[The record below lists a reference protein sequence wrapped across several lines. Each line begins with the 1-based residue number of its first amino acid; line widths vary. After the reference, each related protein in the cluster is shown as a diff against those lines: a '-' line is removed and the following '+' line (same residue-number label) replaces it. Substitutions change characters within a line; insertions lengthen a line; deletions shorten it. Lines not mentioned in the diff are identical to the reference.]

1 MRGVAKQHIF
11 LLGDEPGVRE
21 VAKRILEGAGIKV
34 TCFADPTTCLVR
46 LRSQHCHLLITD
58 LKMPGMDGIELSMKV
73 KRLAP
78 WIPVLM
84 ISGYGDIPTAVRAI
98 RAGVVD
104 FIEKPLDI
112 TMFMRKVES
121 ILPTDG
127 FTDPALGKPLT
138 PAETNV
144 LRLVLDGKSSKEI
157 AKLLHRSTR
166 TVDGHR
172 SNLMRKLDIDNP
184 IDLAKRVAAMELID
198 MTGKLEPGE

>member
-58 LKMPGMDGIELSMKV
+58 LKMPGMDSIELSMKV

-104 FIEKPLDI
+104 FIEKPLDK

-127 FTDPALGKPLT
+127 FTDPDLGKPST

-144 LRLVLDGKSSKEI
+144 LRLALDGKSSKEI

-198 MTGKLEPGE
+198 MTGKLDPGE

>member
-104 FIEKPLDI
+104 FIEKPLDK

-127 FTDPALGKPLT
+127 FTDPDLGKPST

-144 LRLVLDGKSSKEI
+144 LRLALDGKSSKEI

-198 MTGKLEPGE
+198 ITGKLEPGE

>member
-104 FIEKPLDI
+104 FIEKPLDK

-127 FTDPALGKPLT
+127 FTDPDLGKPST

-144 LRLVLDGKSSKEI
+144 LRLALDGKSSKEI

-198 MTGKLEPGE
+198 MTGKLDPGE

>member
-104 FIEKPLDI
+104 FIEKPLDK

-127 FTDPALGKPLT
+127 FTDPDLGKPST

-144 LRLVLDGKSSKEI
+144 LRLALDGKSSKEI